1 MAGEKSSSTA
11 SNAFSL
17 ILQTLQTA
25 ASIGILVVL
34 AMLLIQFKKFSDP
47 DYMFP
52 VSIDPDYTFPVSI
65 DPDYMFWVSISRS
78 TPGTRYSS
86 PFFVQT
92 VPV

>member
-1 MAGEKSSSTA
+1 MAGEKSSSTT

-17 ILQTLQTA
+17 ILQALQTA

-52 VSIDPDYTFPVSI
+52 VSIDPDY
-65 DPDYMFWVSISRS
+65 MFSVSISGIS
-78 TPGTRYSS
+78 YSS

-92 VPV
+92 VPAAF

>member
-17 ILQTLQTA
+17 ILQALQTA

-34 AMLLIQFKKFSDP
+34 AMLLIQFKKFSDS
-47 DYMFP
+47 DY
-52 VSIDPDYTFPVSI
+52 
-65 DPDYMFWVSISRS
+65 ISY
-78 TPGTRYSS
+78 TPGRSYYS

-92 VPV
+92 V